1 MARLHTHSQHFLKS
15 PAVVERFI
23 HKLNLSEHDTVI
35 DLGAGS
41 GVISAAVS
49 KEVKQVIAL
58 EIEPRTLEVLK
69 ENMAL
74 RPNVKVLNKD
84 ILAFIPPKDGYKIVA
99 NIPFSISSAVVTRF
113 TEEVP
118 PAHSMHLILQR
129 QFAHK
134 LVPGTDHFTSLLS
147 AKIGPWFTVRII
159 HQLDK
164 NDYTPPPAVDTVLVE
179 ITPRK
184 NPLIAPSEA
193 KSYREFVTRC
203 FERQKFFATL
213 PRERVGIS
221 AELRPSQLSLSQWQ
235 QLFKTATLGKRPTK
249 PQGKY
254 RNRK

>member
-1 MARLHTHSQHFLKS
+1 MARLHTHSQHFLKN

-23 HKLNLSEHDTVI
+23 HKLNLSEHDTVV

-58 EIEPRTLEVLK
+58 EIEPHTLKTLK

-74 RPNVKVLNKD
+74 RPNVSVIDKD
-84 ILAFIPPKDGYKIVA
+84 ILTFTPPKDGYKIVA

-113 TEEVP
+113 TEEVAP
-118 PAHSMHLILQR
+118 PRSMHLILQK
-129 QFAHK
+129 QFARK

-159 HQLDK
+159 HELDK

-184 NPLIAPSEA
+184 TPLITLTEA
-193 KSYREFVTRC
+193 EKYRAFVTRC

-213 PRERVGIS
+213 PREAAGIS

-235 QLFKTATLGKRPTK
+235 RLFEVVSQKPHRSKPGKSR
-249 PQGKY
+249 
-254 RNRK
+254 RK